1 MRGGIQAENRGPWPR
16 ARPCL
21 LLALLALA
29 GCATLR
35 SNLPRPPPS
44 HEQYSANTTL
54 AQAFAPREAEH
65 PGQSGVAIL
74 ERGPLAW
81 LSRETLADVAEH
93 SIDAQYYIYSND
105 QTGLVLLEHL
115 VEAADRGV
123 HVRIL
128 LDDNNLAPGRDV
140 ELASLDRHPNIE
152 VRVFNPSPFRESWL
166 RRMQYLTNL
175 SRANHRMHN
184 KMYVVDGEVAIV
196 GGRNIADTYFNFDP
210 SENYTDLDLL
220 VAGPAARSLVDS
232 FDAYWNSPWAYS
244 AQALVAA
251 PPSDAQSQQMLATLK
266 ASAGL
271 AEEQKRG
278 YAIAK
283 RDYLDSL
290 LQAPDELEWSEVEVV
305 VDDPDK
311 IDPDQPHSPHHSP
324 SRVAA
329 RISQAWE
336 ATEQELLI
344 ESAYF
349 VPRAAGMAQFAEL
362 RRRGVSI
369 TVLTNSLS
377 STDVPAVHAGYRERR
392 HKLLKMGVHLYEFE
406 RTALPNQA
414 AQRHLHERAPDSWV
428 EGRSSAASLHTK
440 LMVFDRALAW
450 VGSYNVDPRS
460 HFLNTEVGLMVHSPA
475 IAGRLAEIA
484 EGDLAPD
491 RSWKVTLDP
500 QPDGT
505 TQLTW
510 TGVRQ
515 GQLVTLHHEP
525 DATWEL
531 RAWVAV
537 LSDVP
542 GLDSFL

>member
-1 MRGGIQAENRGPWPR
+1 MRGVRTRNR
-16 ARPCL
+16 ARSSTGPGL
-21 LLALLALA
+21 LVVVLAVS

-35 SNLPRPPPS
+35 TNLPRPAPS
-44 HEQYSANTTL
+44 HEEYSASTRL
-54 AQAFAPREAEH
+54 AEAFTVREAEH

-81 LSRETLADVAEH
+81 LSRATLADVAER
-93 SIDAQYYIYSND
+93 SIDAQYYIYSDD
-105 QTGLVLLEHL
+105 QTGLVLLQHL

-123 HVRIL
+123 HVRLL

-166 RRMQYLTNL
+166 RRTQYLTNL
-175 SRANHRMHN
+175 ARANHRMHN

-196 GGRNIADTYFNFDP
+196 GGRNIGDTYFNFDP
-210 SENYTDLDLL
+210 SENYSDLDLL

-232 FDAYWNSPWAYS
+232 FDAYWNSSWAYS
-244 AQALVAA
+244 AQALVPSA
-251 PPSDAQSQQMLATLK
+251 PTEEQTQQMLATLK
-266 ASAGL
+266 AA
-271 AEEQKRG
+271 AERADQKQRG
-278 YAIAK
+278 YAFAK
-283 RDYLDSL
+283 NDYLDSL
-290 LQAPDELEWSEVEVV
+290 LRAPDELEWSEVEVV
-305 VDDPDK
+305 SDDPDK
-311 IDPDQPHSPHHSP
+311 IDPEQQRATGAHHVP

-329 RISQAWE
+329 RIAQAWD
-336 ATEQELLI
+336 ATQQELLI

-349 VPRAAGMAQFAEL
+349 VPRSAGMAQFAEL
-362 RRRGVSI
+362 RRRGVTI

-392 HKLLKMGVHLYEFE
+392 HKLLEMGVHLYEFE

-414 AQRHLHERAPDSWV
+414 AQRHLHERPQDTWQ

-440 LMVFDRALAW
+440 LMVFDRELAW
-450 VGSYNVDPRS
+450 VGSYNIDPRS

-475 IAGRLAEIA
+475 IARRLAELA

-491 RSWKVTLDP
+491 RSWEVELEP

-505 TQLTW
+505 KRLTW
-510 TGVRQ
+510 TGVRH
-515 GQLVTLHHEP
+515 GQVVKSHTEP
-525 DATWEL
+525 DADWEL
-531 RAWVAV
+531 RAWVGF
-537 LSDVP
+537 LSEVP